1 MSQLS
6 EIKCPVCGKWCEW
19 TCKIDEKCPNCDTL
33 LDPGRFHYAEERR
46 MNAERDKKNSELFLK
61 DTNDPILLMIK
72 QFILWLRWT
81 TFYGV
86 SVIVFIVAIM
96 IVLYGLAMI

>member
-1 MSQLS
+1 
-6 EIKCPVCGKWCEW
+6 
-19 TCKIDEKCPNCDTL
+19 
-33 LDPGRFHYAEERR
+33 